1 MNDETNHTPDG
12 VLGDLSFS
20 EALAELERI
29 VNQLEGGSLEIEDSL
44 ARYERGVA
52 LLRAL
57 QLRLADAQARV
68 TVLLGELEPD
78 SDDSVDST
86 LS

>member
-1 MNDETNHTPDG
+1 MDEITPKD
-12 VLGDLSFS
+12 VLDPEELKFA
-20 EALAELERI
+20 EALAELER
-29 VNQLEGGSLEIEDSL
+29 VVAQLEGGSLEIEDSL
-44 ARYERGVA
+44 ARYERGVV

-57 QLRLADAQARV
+57 QSRLTEAQERV

-78 SDDSVDST
+78 SDDSVDTT